1 MRKII
6 FANQTISN
14 YFLGRGRGKD
24 KKKRK
29 SRTLISDAKDI
40 LNRYQSRN
48 DRSSVATKSTAA
60 LGAALG
66 ASQAAKLG
74 MNPTTGALIGAFNV
88 ASIGMSADRQ
98 IAKEKGRY
106 RKEGPRTR
114 LGKIVNDAKVGARS
128 TAGFLALDEAFKTG
142 SRQFQKQLAVPYQKF
157 SGKKMLIRTGGAA
170 LGGALVGA
178 LKGTA
183 IGAGIGSGVGTVRG
197 FVQPNKKKKDKK

>member
-1 MRKII
+1 MRKIV
-6 FANQTISN
+6 FANKPSST
-14 YFLGRGRGKD
+14 YFLGKGRGKD

-29 SRTLISDAKDI
+29 SRTLLTDARNLI
-40 LNRYQSRN
+40 NNYQARN
-48 DRSSVATKSTAA
+48 DKSSVATKSTAA

-74 MNPTTGALIGAFNV
+74 MNPATGALIGAFNV

-106 RKEGPRTR
+106 RKEGARSR
-114 LGKIVNDAKVGARS
+114 LGKIANDAKVGARS
-128 TAGFLALDEAFKTG
+128 TAGFLALDEAFRTG

-157 SGKKMLIRTGGAA
+157 SGKKMLIRTVGAG
-170 LGGALVGA
+170 LGGALLGA

-197 FVQPNKKKKDKK
+197 FVQPNKKKDKK